1 MAQETF
7 DDIPLHNLTT
17 CQSIGDFTEA
27 AVRSGHRDEALA
39 LVREREALARPTPS
53 PWFHLR
59 ARTITNSWPL
69 TPPS

>member
-39 LVREREALARPTPS
+39 LVREREALAARQRRHRGFT
-53 PWFHLR
+53 FER
-59 ARTITNSWPL
+59 AR
-69 TPPS
+69 